1 MALLEDD
8 LEDDLLEMESAA
20 HNEPCRQRWVWVVYA
35 LLFASSVS
43 WYLPGHAQTLIWFG
57 LPAWVVLSLA
67 ITLGIALFTV
77 FVIREYWQEEE
88 EQDGRRISNA
98 E

>member
-1 MALLEDD
+1 MPL

-20 HNEPCRQRWVWVVYA
+20 RNEPYRQRWVWIVYA
-35 LLFASSVS
+35 LLFVLSVP
-43 WYLPGHAQTLIWFG
+43 WYLPGHAQSLIWLG

-67 ITLGIALFTV
+67 VTVCIALFTV
-77 FVIREYWQEEE
+77 FVIREYWQEKEE
-88 EQDGRRISNA
+88 HDGRRIGDD